1 MTKDWAFEEI
11 LLTIDK
17 WDMEEI
23 NYGQLKE
30 AIWSAV
36 TAIEAH
42 AKRKGRQEVADSV
55 ASFIED
61 K

>member
-1 MTKDWAFEEI
+1 MTKDWGYEDIMMNIE
-11 LLTIDK
+11 K
-17 WDMEEI
+17 WDTNDI